1 MRVKRDDACKVDGT
15 VPSINVGCINADED
29 VSILWLSIMS
39 AHGTHRIN
47 GSCYN
52 YYVPLRCCY
61 HH

>member
-39 AHGTHRIN
+39 AHGTHRVN
-47 GSCYN
+47 GGC
-52 YYVPLRCCY
+52 
-61 HH
+61 